1 MDLISW
7 LIAFVA
13 GAALVSF
20 AKAALIGVLAS
31 VAIRV
36 YQAVAE
42 DWPDDVPEDLVGAA
56 AMILVTVA
64 LAWVGVQ
71 VGRLIRRQ
79 LRT

>member
-1 MDLISW
+1 MDVISW
-7 LIAFVA
+7 LAAFVA

-31 VAIRV
+31 VAVRI
-36 YQAVAE
+36 YQAVVQ
-42 DWPDDVPEDLVGAA
+42 DWPDDVPADLIGAA

-71 VGRLIRRQ
+71 LGRLIRRQ
-79 LRT
+79 RRT